1 MAVTRSSSF
10 ELAFD
15 VLMTT
20 FRSVWVLVDSTT
32 SRRWQGFPGS
42 ILHKSALGLDRTQ
55 PDLAHYIRW
64 GPLRGFGLPRPTGDA
79 GASDRV
85 RIFDRVMGQWVEE
98 EVDCDD
104 FVLAEVYGVTVPVT
118 PPRRLMACK
127 QRLGRQADVEDVR
140 AIGNALRAGEAEP
153 G

>member
-1 MAVTRSSSF
+1 
-10 ELAFD
+10 
-15 VLMTT
+15 
-20 FRSVWVLVDSTT
+20 
-32 SRRWQGFPGS
+32 
-42 ILHKSALGLDRTQ
+42 
-55 PDLAHYIRW
+55 
-64 GPLRGFGLPRPTGDA
+64 
-79 GASDRV
+79 
-85 RIFDRVMGQWVEE
+85 MGRWVEE

-104 FVLAEVYGVTVPVT
+104 FVLAEVYGVTGPVT